1 MVFGGAF
8 GSVELNQNFP
18 LLSNT
23 LSETNSSHLQMDGWN
38 TIVSFWGPA
47 YFQVQTVSFMECM

>member
-1 MVFGGAF
+1 MVFGGSF

-47 YFQVQTVSFMECM
+47 YFQVQTVSFI